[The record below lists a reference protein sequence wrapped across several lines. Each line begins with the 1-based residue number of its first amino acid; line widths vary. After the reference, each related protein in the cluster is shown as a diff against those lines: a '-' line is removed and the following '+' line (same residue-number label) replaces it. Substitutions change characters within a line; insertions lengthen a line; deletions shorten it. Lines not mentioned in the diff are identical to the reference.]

1 MSWRG
6 AKVMHPRA
14 VELGALYGVEIHV
27 RSSFGEGPGTVIT
40 GGTSLEHLETRE
52 TLAGIVHDLDVS
64 RVTLNGIRTGPGT
77 LSRVFAPLA
86 ERGISVDVIVESGV
100 KGGAADVA
108 FTVRRA
114 DFAEARRLAGEVAG
128 SLGGEVEGEEDLGK
142 VSVVG
147 TGMLNRPVTPPR
159 MFASLGEAGI
169 PIRMVS
175 TSEIQ
180 VTCVLPAERVEEAV
194 RVLHRTSN
202 WRREM
207 FSGTF
212 TALVTPFR
220 NGEVDV
226 EALEGMVEFQIQH
239 GVSGLVPCGTTGE
252 TPAMSEAEDRVV
264 VETVVRI
271 ANGRVPII
279 AGTGSN
285 STDMAIKYTKMAQEV
300 GADGSLQVAP
310 YYNKPTQEG
319 LYRHFAAIA
328 ESTELPLVLYN
339 IPGRTGVTISAETM
353 ARLAEIPN
361 IVGVKDSTLSM
372 NMISDVIRLCGEE
385 FDVLSGDDPMTLPL
399 VALGGRG

>member
-1 MSWRG
+1 
-6 AKVMHPRA
+6 
-14 VELGALYGVEIHV
+14 
-27 RSSFGEGPGTVIT
+27 
-40 GGTSLEHLETRE
+40 
-52 TLAGIVHDLDVS
+52 
-64 RVTLNGIRTGPGT
+64 
-77 LSRVFAPLA
+77 
-86 ERGISVDVIVESGV
+86 
-100 KGGAADVA
+100 
-108 FTVRRA
+108 
-114 DFAEARRLAGEVAG
+114 
-128 SLGGEVEGEEDLGK
+128 
-142 VSVVG
+142 
-147 TGMLNRPVTPPR
+147 
-159 MFASLGEAGI
+159 
-169 PIRMVS
+169 
-175 TSEIQ
+175 
-180 VTCVLPAERVEEAV
+180 
-194 RVLHRTSN
+194 
-202 WRREM
+202 M

-239 GVSGLVPCGTTGE
+239 RVSGLVPCGTTGE

-271 ANGRVPII
+271 TNGRVPVI

-399 VALGGRG
+399 VALGGRGVISVASNVAPGAVSDMVRAVLEGDWERGRELHYELLPLFRALFVETNPIPVKTAASLLGLCSDEMRLPLVPMEGENLRALQETVDRSAHLLPTPEEV

>member
-1 MSWRG
+1 
-6 AKVMHPRA
+6 
-14 VELGALYGVEIHV
+14 
-27 RSSFGEGPGTVIT
+27 
-40 GGTSLEHLETRE
+40 
-52 TLAGIVHDLDVS
+52 
-64 RVTLNGIRTGPGT
+64 
-77 LSRVFAPLA
+77 
-86 ERGISVDVIVESGV
+86 
-100 KGGAADVA
+100 
-108 FTVRRA
+108 
-114 DFAEARRLAGEVAG
+114 
-128 SLGGEVEGEEDLGK
+128 
-142 VSVVG
+142 
-147 TGMLNRPVTPPR
+147 
-159 MFASLGEAGI
+159 
-169 PIRMVS
+169 
-175 TSEIQ
+175 
-180 VTCVLPAERVEEAV
+180 
-194 RVLHRTSN
+194 
-202 WRREM
+202 M

-264 VETVVRI
+264 VETVMRV
-271 ANGRVPII
+271 ADGRVPVI

-285 STDMAIKYTKMAQEV
+285 STDMAIKYTRMAQEV

-328 ESTELPLVLYN
+328 ESTDLPLVLYN

-361 IVGVKDSTLSM
+361 VVGVKDSTLSM
-372 NMISDVIRLCGEE
+372 NMISDVVSLCGEE

-399 VALGGRG
+399 VALGGRGVISVASNVAPGAVSDMVRALLEGDWERGRELHYELLPLFRALFVETNPIPVKTAASLLGLCSDEMRLPLVPMESENLRLLQETLDRSAHLLPTPEEV

>member
-1 MSWRG
+1 
-6 AKVMHPRA
+6 
-14 VELGALYGVEIHV
+14 
-27 RSSFGEGPGTVIT
+27 
-40 GGTSLEHLETRE
+40 
-52 TLAGIVHDLDVS
+52 
-64 RVTLNGIRTGPGT
+64 
-77 LSRVFAPLA
+77 
-86 ERGISVDVIVESGV
+86 
-100 KGGAADVA
+100 
-108 FTVRRA
+108 
-114 DFAEARRLAGEVAG
+114 
-128 SLGGEVEGEEDLGK
+128 
-142 VSVVG
+142 
-147 TGMLNRPVTPPR
+147 
-159 MFASLGEAGI
+159 
-169 PIRMVS
+169 
-175 TSEIQ
+175 
-180 VTCVLPAERVEEAV
+180 
-194 RVLHRTSN
+194 
-202 WRREM
+202 M

-271 ANGRVPII
+271 TNGRVPII

-399 VALGGRG
+399 VALGGRGVISVASNVAPGAVSDMVRAVLEGDWERGRELHYELLPLFRALFVETNPIPVKTAASLLGLCSDEMRLPLVPMEGENLRALQETLDRSAHLLPTPEEV